1 MTQTATLARRHG
13 EPPVITAES
22 PWARSTP
29 PETFDSER
37 FVEAAQHAGSQVPA
51 NVRRSVRDFTL
62 DAGTT
67 GALMIRGVPV
77 GALPATPPQP
87 TSPTSKDTVSEFNL
101 LTIARLLGEPVGYLP
116 EHGGDLVQNIVPVAQ
131 SAQRQVSTSSKVD
144 LMFHTEAA
152 FHPHRP
158 HYLLLL
164 CLRGDRDGRARTTL
178 ASAREVAPLLSPAIR
193 DTLFEARFRT
203 AVDESYLGG
212 RPTTRG
218 EATAVLYGP
227 PEQPHMLFDADL
239 MTGID
244 PAADR
249 ALIELSDAIAAHHTG
264 VVLDAGDLLIV
275 DNSVAVHGRSQFQP
289 RFDGLDRWLQ
299 RTFVVA
305 DLAASAAERHGRI
318 ITTRFGC

>member
-13 EPPVITAES
+13 EPPIITATS
-22 PWARSTP
+22 PWTLPTP
-29 PETFDSER
+29 PNPVDSEL
-37 FVEAAQHAGSQVPA
+37 FVDAAQRAGYEVPA
-51 NVRRSVRDFTL
+51 NVWRSVIDFTR

-67 GALMIRGVPV
+67 GALLIQGVPV
-77 GALPATPPQP
+77 GVLPETPPQP
-87 TSPTSKDTVSEFNL
+87 TTPTGKDLTSEFNL
-101 LTIARLLGEPVGYLP
+101 VTIARLLGEPVGYLP

-131 SAQRQVSTSSKVD
+131 SAQRQVSTSSKVE

-178 ASAREVAPLLSPAIR
+178 ASARQVAPLLSAATC
-193 DTLFEARFRT
+193 DTLFEPRFRT
-203 AVDESYLGG
+203 AVDESYLDG
-212 RPTTRG
+212 RATTWGAPTP
-218 EATAVLYGP
+218 VLYGSR
-227 PEQPHMLFDADL
+227 ERPHLLFDADL
-239 MTGID
+239 MVGID
-244 PAADR
+244 PTADR
-249 ALIELSDAIAAHHTG
+249 ALIELSEAIAAHHTG
-264 VVLDAGDLLIV
+264 VVLNAGDLLIV

-289 RFDGLDRWLQ
+289 RFDGFDRWLQ

-318 ITTRFGC
+318 ITTRFGH